1 MGGKEFPK
9 YVAIARRT
17 GTPLIK
23 ISETSENADYKWDN
37 REHSFIV
44 TADYSEG
51 VLAIIDTLLRN
62 LKGSHLVEI
71 TEEQYHKT
79 RYQMNLRGFANGRR
93 VP

>member
-1 MGGKEFPK
+1 MGGKGFPK

-23 ISETSENADYKWDN
+23 ISETSENVDYKWDN

-93 VP
+93 IP